1 MSKIICIDAC
11 HGGRDPGA
19 VGHGLKEK
27 DLTLDI
33 AGGVRDAL
41 AAYDVDVHMTRNSDV
56 DMELV
61 ERAAMANRL
70 GADLFLSIHCNAGG
84 GTGFESYIYP
94 DAGART
100 QALQGAIH
108 EHLGRLYG
116 SYGLTDRGKKT
127 ANFAVLRLTQ
137 MPAILLENLFI
148 DTERDAAKLADS
160 TFRQQIAG
168 AIAGGLVE
176 ALGLQIRPDP
186 VTKAVQALCAAG
198 VIASP
203 DYWVRNARPGK
214 IVDGEYAGLLIVNMA
229 KKIRGE

>member
-1 MSKIICIDAC
+1 MKIVLDPG

-19 VGHGLKEK
+19 VGYGLREK
-27 DLTLDI
+27 DLALDI
-33 AGGVRDAL
+33 ACKARDAL
-41 AAYDVDVHMTRNSDV
+41 AAYDVDVYMTRNADV
-56 DMELV
+56 DMELT
-61 ERAAMANRL
+61 ERAALANRL
-70 GADLFLSIHCNAGG
+70 AADIFVSIHCNAGG
-84 GTGFESYIYP
+84 GTGFESYVYP
-94 DAGART
+94 GASDRT
-100 QALQGAIH
+100 QALQSAIH
-108 EHLGRLYG
+108 EHLGHFYD
-116 SYGLTDRGKKT
+116 SYGLTDRGRKS